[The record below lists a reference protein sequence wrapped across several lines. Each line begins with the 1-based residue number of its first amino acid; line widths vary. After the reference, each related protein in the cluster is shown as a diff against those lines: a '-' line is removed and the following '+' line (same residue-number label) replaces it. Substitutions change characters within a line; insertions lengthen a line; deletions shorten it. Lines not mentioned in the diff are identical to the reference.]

1 VNVYENV
8 VILDAS
14 LSDEAIEASTGK
26 VKDLITG
33 SGGEILKVDPWGKR
47 KLAYEIKKQS
57 RGFYLLF
64 LFKAPAAAIK
74 TMEDF
79 FKVYDPVVKYLF
91 IRLEKKQR
99 DAALNSLAEAPPEAA
114 PAPAQEAQ
122 Q

>member
-1 VNVYENV
+1 MNVYESI

-14 LSDEAIEASTGK
+14 LPDEAIEASAGK
-26 VKDLITG
+26 IKDLITG

-57 RGFYLLF
+57 RGFYVLF
-64 LFKAPAAAIK
+64 LFKAPSPAIK
-74 TMEDF
+74 AMEDF

-91 IRLEKKQR
+91 IKLEKKQR
-99 DAALNSLAEAPPEAA
+99 DAALNSLAEAPHEAA
-114 PAPAQEAQ
+114 PAPAPEAQ